1 MDCFFGLDK
10 ISAHD
15 DSVAHL
21 TTAYDPVELSI
32 IRSILDGEGIPYMI
46 RERGSGALVK
56 VVAGYSVFGSDVFV
70 PKEMEEK
77 AKEVWDAYRN
87 GEIVEDGEADPHAD
101 EV

>member
-1 MDCFFGLDK
+1 MDYFFGLDK

-15 DSVAHL
+15 DSVAYL
-21 TTAYDPVELSI
+21 TTTHDPVELSI
-32 IRSILDGEGIPYMI
+32 VRSILDGEGIPYMI
-46 RERGSGALVK
+46 RERGGGSLVK

-70 PKEMEEK
+70 PKALEEK

-87 GEIVEDGEADPHAD
+87 GEIVEDGDAEAPAD